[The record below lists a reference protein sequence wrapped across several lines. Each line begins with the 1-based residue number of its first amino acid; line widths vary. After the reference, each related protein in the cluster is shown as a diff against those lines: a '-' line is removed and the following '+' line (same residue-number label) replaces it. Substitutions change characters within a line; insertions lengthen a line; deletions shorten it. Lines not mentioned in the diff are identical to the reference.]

1 MRSMY
6 QALCQAFIC
15 TVALDPPIHHTHFT
29 DEETE
34 AQGG

>member
-1 MRSMY
+1 MLSMY

-15 TVALDPPIHHTHFT
+15 TVSLDSPIHLTHFT